1 MLRCKR
7 SRKSDSSYRSFLFFI
22 LLSLSLVRAAFQ
34 HVKKGRFGHR
44 FHQYIEKN
52 WAQKKKKN
60 LSTSYYDTALLK
72 KGGIANKLYPPKNK
86 IINSTNILCKNKFE
100 NRKKL
105 SISFYDAVLLKKRGI
120 PNKLYPI
127 DNKIICTLHD
137 NYSRLLRLSPFVFLA
152 SVGAE
157 FSLLF
162 ISF

>member
-1 MLRCKR
+1 MLRCKG

-22 LLSLSLVRAAFQ
+22 LLNPSLVRAAFQ

-52 WAQKKKKN
+52 WAKKKN
-60 LSTSYYDTALLK
+60 LSISYYETALLK

-120 PNKLYPI
+120 PNKLYPL

>member
-1 MLRCKR
+1 M
-7 SRKSDSSYRSFLFFI
+7 
-22 LLSLSLVRAAFQ
+22 
-34 HVKKGRFGHR
+34 
-44 FHQYIEKN
+44 
-52 WAQKKKKN
+52 
-60 LSTSYYDTALLK
+60 K

-86 IINSTNILCKNKFE
+86 IINFTNILCKNKFE

-120 PNKLYPI
+120 PNKLYPL

>member
-22 LLSLSLVRAAFQ
+22 LLSPSLVRAALQ

-44 FHQYIEKN
+44 FHQYIGKN
-52 WAQKKKKN
+52 WAKKKKN
-60 LSTSYYDTALLK
+60 LSISYYETALLK

-105 SISFYDAVLLKKRGI
+105 SISFYDAVLLKKGGI
-120 PNKLYPI
+120 PNKLYPL